1 MPEDLSSQII
11 QLQND
16 LEGGNTSA
24 LTTFWTAVGE
34 QGTPL
39 IEPLPD
45 DEGHVLVTF
54 VWRGNE
60 DTQNLVIFGGLSHL
74 ESIEHHQ
81 MTRLLETD
89 LWYKTYKV
97 WSDVRTTYQ
106 FSLNDSLIPI
116 DQDPDAKTRIQSFVH
131 DPLNPRQFIYIKD
144 EEDPESRETIISV
157 LELAHAS
164 AQPWISKREDVP
176 NGQVDMHRF
185 ASTILGNERRVFVY
199 TPPGY
204 STEHEPYGLMV
215 LFDGSAYIQ
224 FVPTPTIMDNLL
236 SEGKI
241 PPLVVVLPDSLSQ
254 ETRSRELPCYPPH
267 VDYLKQELLPWVH
280 EHYHVTN
287 DPAQTIIAGSSYGG
301 LASTFAA
308 LQAPD
313 MFGNVLSQSGAF
325 WWGQDH
331 PDDPGPEWLSR
342 QFAQSEKLPVRFY
355 MDVGLLERS
364 ATHDMVGT
372 NRRLR
377 DVLRKKGYAVS
388 YSEYAGGHDYVCW
401 RGTLSDGLIALTQS
415 WDAH

>member
-1 MPEDLSSQII
+1 MPEDLNSQII

-24 LTTFWTAVGE
+24 LASFWHSVSE
-34 QGTPL
+34 QGSPL
-39 IEPLPD
+39 IESLPD
-45 DEGHVLVTF
+45 DSGHVLVTF

-106 FSLNDSLIPI
+106 FSLNDSLIPL
-116 DQDPDAKTRIQSFVH
+116 DQDPDAKARIQSFQA

-144 EEDPESRETIISV
+144 EEDPESTETIISV
-157 LELAHAS
+157 LELANAP

-176 NGQVDMHRF
+176 SGQVDMQRF
-185 ASTILGNERRVFVY
+185 ASSILGNERRVFVY

-204 STEHEPYGLMV
+204 STEHEPYGLLL

-224 FVPTPTIMDNLL
+224 LVPTPTIMDNLL

-267 VDYLKQELLPWVH
+267 VDYLTQELIPWVH
-280 EHYHVTN
+280 EHYHVTS

-301 LASTFAA
+301 LAAA
-308 LQAPD
+308 FTALNAPAI
-313 MFGNVLSQSGAF
+313 FGNVLSQSGAF
-325 WWGQDH
+325 WWGQKQQE
-331 PDDPGPEWLSR
+331 DPGPEWLSR
-342 QFAQSEKLPVRFY
+342 QFAQSEKLPLRLY

-364 ATHDMVGT
+364 PKNDMVGT

-377 DVLRKKGYAVS
+377 DVLRKKGYSVH
-388 YSEYAGGHDYVCW
+388 YSEYAGGHDYICW
-401 RGTLSDGLIALTQS
+401 RGSLSDGLIALTETWPAQ
-415 WDAH
+415 